1 MARQASAA
9 CAAKPEFEAPKRLF
23 EIPIP
28 EHDPLPNGMD
38 VRGPIFF
45 ISRKDY
51 DAVLFDL
58 DGVVTRT
65 AKLHVAAWK
74 AMFDDYLRRRAESR
88 GEAFQPFDPVVD
100 YRRYVDG
107 KPRQAGV
114 VDFLASRGILL
125 PSGRPDDPPER
136 DTVYGLG
143 NRKNRLYLKRMAEQG
158 VETYPSTLALI
169 RALRSRGF
177 RTAVV
182 TASKNCTEV
191 LDTAGIAGLFDAR
204 VDGLTLEERGLAGKP
219 APDSFLEAA
228 RRLGAEPARAVV
240 LEDAIAGVAAGQAG
254 GFGCVIGVDRAGQAE
269 ALRRAG
275 ADVVVADLAEVGAR

>member
-1 MARQASAA
+1 MARQVGAA
-9 CAAKPEFEAPKRLF
+9 CVVKPEFEAPKRRF

-88 GEAFQPFDPVVD
+88 GEAFRPFDPVVD

-143 NRKNRLYLKRMAEQG
+143 NRKNRLYLKRMAEEG
-158 VETYPSTLALI
+158 IETYPSTLALI

-191 LDTAGIAGLFDAR
+191 LDAAGIAGLFDAR
-204 VDGLTLEERGLAGKP
+204 IDGLTLEERGLAGKP